1 VPDDATPELY
11 PISHSSAY
19 IFLAAMITIR
29 DNDHDAFNDTASE
42 YAAKI
47 LRIVQAQPETVLTLP
62 ASELEEIGPMLLD
75 NAPTWLK

>member
-1 VPDDATPELY
+1 MPDDATPELY

>member
-1 VPDDATPELY
+1 VPDDDAPELY
-11 PISHSSAY
+11 PIAHSSAY

-29 DNDHDAFNDTASE
+29 DNDHDLFDDNATE
-42 YAAKI
+42 YAEQI

-62 ASELEEIGPMLLD
+62 ASELEEIGPVLLD

>member
-1 VPDDATPELY
+1 MPDDATPELY

-62 ASELEEIGPMLLD
+62 ASELEEIGPVLLD

>member
-1 VPDDATPELY
+1 MPDDAIPELY
-11 PISHSSAY
+11 PIAHSSAY

-29 DNDHDAFNDTASE
+29 DNDHDLFDDNASE
-42 YAAKI
+42 YAAQI

-62 ASELEEIGPMLLD
+62 ASELEEIGPVLLD

>member
-11 PISHSSAY
+11 PIAHSSAY

-29 DNDHDAFNDTASE
+29 DNDHELFDDNASE
-42 YAAKI
+42 YAGQI

-62 ASELEEIGPMLLD
+62 AYELEEIGPVLLD
-75 NAPTWLK
+75 NASTWLK

>member
-11 PISHSSAY
+11 PIAHSSAY